1 MIVRSMVI
9 AALSVGLAG
18 IGSAMGQT
26 ASDPITDFY
35 KGKNITLVIGTGP
48 GGAYDIHGRL
58 ISRHL
63 GKHIPGMPKLI
74 VQNMPGAG
82 SVTAVNHVYNVA
94 PQDGSVL
101 ANILNTVP
109 LVHALG
115 QVKTQFDPAKLQWI
129 GNMTQEVYLVLVWHT
144 APAQSIEAAKTTK
157 VLMGSTSPGTLG
169 GMYPRVLNEVLD
181 TKFQPIAGYKE
192 AIAIDLAVERG
203 EVHGRAGESWYGQK
217 GTTWDWMRS
226 GKAKIILQIGFSKAA
241 DLPDVPLL
249 LDLVKDNPEK
259 RRLVEL
265 FSSPALFGKPTVAAP
280 GVPAARI
287 AALRAAYAE
296 TMTDADFRADAEKI
310 GVDIQPVSGADLD
323 KLAASFATLPQN
335 LIARARQT
343 VEN

>member
-1 MIVRSMVI
+1 MRRFVLSGVLVCGLVGGE
-9 AALSVGLAG
+9 AALAQTD
-18 IGSAMGQT
+18 SAE
-26 ASDPITDFY
+26 SFY
-35 KGKNITLVIGTGP
+35 KGRNITLVIGTGP

-63 GKHIPGMPKLI
+63 GKHIPGQPKLI

-82 SVTAVNHVYNVA
+82 SITAVNHVYAVA

-115 QVKTQFDPAKLQWI
+115 QVTTQFDPAKFQWI
-129 GNMTQEVYLVLVWHT
+129 GNMAQEVYIVLVWHT
-144 APAQSIEAAKTTK
+144 APAQNIEAAKTVK

-169 GMYPRVLNEVLD
+169 GMYPRVLNDVLG
-181 TKFQPIAGYKE
+181 TQFQPIAGYKE
-192 AIAIDLAVERG
+192 AVAIDLAVERG

-226 GKAKIILQIGFSKAA
+226 GKAKIILQIGFAKAP

-249 LDLVKDNPEK
+249 LDLVRDDAEK
-259 RRLVEL
+259 RQLVEL
-265 FSSPALFGKPTVAAP
+265 FSSPARFGKPTVVAP
-280 GVPAARI
+280 NVPAARVE
-287 AALRAAYAE
+287 ALRGAYE
-296 TMTDADFRADAEKI
+296 KTMLDPEFRADAEKI
-310 GVDIQPVSGADLD
+310 GVDVQPVSGADLN
-323 KLAASFATLPQN
+323 KLAASFATIPAE
-335 LIARARQT
+335 LIARARRT

>member
-1 MIVRSMVI
+1 MQRKI
-9 AALSVGLAG
+9 LSGVMACGLVS
-18 IGSAMGQT
+18 SASVFAQT
-26 ASDPITDFY
+26 DSPEAFY

-63 GKHIPGMPKLI
+63 GKHIPGQPKLI

-82 SVTAVNHVYNVA
+82 SITAVNHVAAVA

-115 QVKTQFDPAKLQWI
+115 QVTTQIDPAKLQWV
-129 GNMTQEVYLVLVWHT
+129 GNMAQEVYIVLVWHT
-144 APAQSIEAAKTTK
+144 APAQSIDAAKSAK

-169 GMYPRVLNEVLD
+169 GMYPRVLNDVLG
-181 TKFQPIAGYKE
+181 TQFQPIAGYKE
-192 AIAIDLAVERG
+192 AVAIDLAVERG

-217 GTTWDWMRS
+217 GTSWEWMRS
-226 GKAKIILQIGFSKAA
+226 GQAKVILQIGFSKAP

-249 LDLVKDNPEK
+249 LDLVRDDAQK
-259 RRLVEL
+259 RQLVEL
-265 FSSPALFGKPTVAAP
+265 FSSPARFGKPTVVAP
-280 GVPAARI
+280 NVPAARV
-287 AALRAAYAE
+287 AALREAYAK
-296 TMTDADFRADAEKI
+296 TMTDAEFRADAEKI
-310 GVDIQPVSGADLD
+310 GVDIQPVSGADLA
-323 KLAASFATLPQN
+323 KLATSFATIPAE
-335 LIARARQT
+335 LIARARRT